1 MKCKGNPQI
10 VHLAFLPCS
19 TMSHF
24 PALVP
29 KGLSLQVH
37 LLLVFKI
44 TLSFI
49 APKSSRSPDKKLATL
64 VEVVSILNS
73 CQAHCQG

>member
-49 APKSSRSPDKKLATL
+49 VPKSTHDPLIRRIALGEAVHS
-64 VEVVSILNS
+64 
-73 CQAHCQG
+73 